1 MIFGFEFWKKNLIG
15 LHGEINILCRNKS
28 SGIIHL
34 VRTWIKKW
42 KNMLLEKCQFR

>member
-15 LHGEINILCRNKS
+15 LHGEINILCRNKF

-34 VRTWIKKW
+34 VGTRIRK
-42 KNMLLEKCQFR
+42 MEKCAFEKMLI